1 MTHQWRRISFQMD
14 FLGRQCDSESSL
26 FWLCKGTLEWEC
38 WGPTPVVY
46 THCIPS
52 DPHSDVGRTADNAG
66 FTSSAS
72 ILASG
77 LSSWYCLLSLHASA
91 PSPHKPFS
99 FSAAQPPFPVPSPV
113 PLGHWAV
120 GCRCMG
126 IHFQQFRFYDV
137 QPFKA
142 HWHLFPKIDVD
153 TSPHKLMFSSQL
165 ICLEGVNLYAKQNNG
180 GGRRKGKKQEDLFP
194 VNLPTTQELE
204 GGRVFVFV
212 FLSFA
217 F

>member
-1 MTHQWRRISFQMD
+1 MD

-26 FWLCKGTLEWEC
+26 FWLCKGTLEWGC
-38 WGPTPVVY
+38 WGPMPIVY

-52 DPHSDVGRTADNAG
+52 DPRSDTGCTAHHAG

-72 ILASG
+72 ILVSG
-77 LSSWYCLLSLHASA
+77 LSSWYSLFSLHASA
-91 PSPHKPFS
+91 PSPHNPFS
-99 FSAAQPPFPVPSPV
+99 FPCPPATIPCTLTHASWA
-113 PLGHWAV
+113 LGSV

-126 IHFQQFRFYDV
+126 IHFQQFWFYDV

-165 ICLEGVNLYAKQNNG
+165 ICLEGVNLYAKQNKGGVEGRGRNG
-180 GGRRKGKKQEDLFP
+180 
-194 VNLPTTQELE
+194 
-204 GGRVFVFV
+204 
-212 FLSFA
+212 SF